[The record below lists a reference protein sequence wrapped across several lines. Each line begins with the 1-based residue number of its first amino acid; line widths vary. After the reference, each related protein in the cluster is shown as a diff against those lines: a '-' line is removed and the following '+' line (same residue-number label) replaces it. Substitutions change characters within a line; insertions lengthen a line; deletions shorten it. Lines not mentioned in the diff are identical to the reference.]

1 MKQDPK
7 KKTASSK
14 LKKAIISS
22 NSKKRIAD
30 KSIKR
35 KDPAKDK
42 QFMKDHEGV
51 LKYGGRAASRKMKLV
66 RTASGKLTGVPRN
79 KNK

>member
-1 MKQDPK
+1 MAKTDPK
-7 KKTASSK
+7 KKTATSK

-42 QFMKDHEGV
+42 QFMKDHAGV
-51 LKYGGRAASRKMKLV
+51 FSRKMKVV